1 MRHPFAR
8 ILTVVLAVGLTTAAA
23 TDASRSG
30 GGDNPR
36 TQLSIIAP
44 AAPGGGWDTFGR
56 EAQQALMTNGIVNAV
71 RVRNVPGAAGTIGLT
86 QFVQL
91 AGRTDS
97 LLVTGGVMVGGVILQ
112 DSDATLEDTTPIAR
126 LADDYNVLVVP
137 EDSPYQTLDEF
148 LAAWREHPG
157 MAIAGGSLGS
167 IDHLLTGML
176 ADAAGID
183 PALVNYIAYS
193 GGGEVVRS
201 MISGSAVGAIS
212 GANDFD
218 AQIEAG
224 ELRALGV
231 SSATP
236 VEELS
241 TPTFIEQ
248 GVDVSMSNWRG
259 LVAPPDIPDE
269 VRDEL
274 IAIIAEMRETDEWR
288 DTLGRNNWT
297 DEFMAG
303 DEFARFLDAEIATTE
318 DIIRELGQ

>member
-1 MRHPFAR
+1 MRRHLTR
-8 ILTVVLAVGLTTAAA
+8 IVTATLAVVLAGVAV
-23 TDASRSG
+23 TDASGSG

-36 TQLSIIAP
+36 TQLNFIVP

-56 EAQQALMTNGIVNAV
+56 EAQQALTTGDIVNAV

-97 LLVTGGVMVGGVILQ
+97 LLVTGGVMVGGAILQ
-112 DSDATLEDTTPIAR
+112 DSDASLADTTPIAR
-126 LADDYNVLVVP
+126 LADDYDALVVP
-137 EDSPYQTLDEF
+137 ADSPHQTLDDF
-148 LAAWREHPG
+148 MAAWQEHPG

-176 ADAAGID
+176 ADSAGIA
-183 PALVNYIAYS
+183 PAQTNYIAYS
-193 GGGEVVRS
+193 GGGEVVRA

-212 GANDFD
+212 SYNDFA
-218 AQIEAG
+218 AQIEVG
-224 ELRALGV
+224 ELRALGI

-236 VEELS
+236 LEDVPV
-241 TPTFIEQ
+241 PTFIEQ

-259 LVAPPDIPDE
+259 LVAPPDIPDD

-274 IAIIAEMRETDEWR
+274 IAILAEMRETDQWNG
-288 DTLGRNNWT
+288 TLERNDWT
-297 DEFMAG
+297 DEFMSG
-303 DEFARFLDAEIATTE
+303 DEFADFLDTETRTTAE
-318 DIIRELGQ
+318 IIRELG

>member
-1 MRHPFAR
+1 MRQHLAR
-8 ILTVVLAVGLTTAAA
+8 IVTVVLAVGLTTVAV
-23 TDASRSG
+23 TDASSSG
-30 GGDNPR
+30 GGDNAR
-36 TQLSIIAP
+36 TQLNIIAP

-56 EAQQALMTNGIVNAV
+56 EAQQALMSNGIVNAV

-137 EDSPYQTLDEF
+137 ANSPYQTLDEF
-148 LAAWREHPG
+148 MAAWRERPG

-183 PALVNYIAYS
+183 PSLTNYIAYA
-193 GGGEVVRS
+193 GGGEVVRA

-212 GANDFD
+212 SANDFA
-218 AQIEAG
+218 AQIEVG
-224 ELRALGV
+224 ELRALGI

-236 VEELS
+236 LEEIP
-241 TPTFIEQ
+241 TQTFIEQ

-274 IAIIAEMRETDEWR
+274 IAILTEMRDTEEWR
-288 DTLGRNNWT
+288 DTLDRNDWT
-297 DEFMAG
+297 DSFMAG
-303 DEFARFLDAEIATTE
+303 EQFERFLDAEVASTE
-318 DIIRELGQ
+318 EIIKELGQ

>member
-1 MRHPFAR
+1 MRQHLAR
-8 ILTVVLAVGLTTAAA
+8 IVTVVLAVALTTVAV
-23 TDASRSG
+23 TDASSSG
-30 GGDNPR
+30 GGDNAR
-36 TQLSIIAP
+36 TQLNVIAP

-56 EAQQALMTNGIVNAV
+56 EAQQALISNGIVNAV

-112 DSDATLEDTTPIAR
+112 DSDATLGDTTPIAR
-126 LADDYNVLVVP
+126 LSDDYNVLVVP
-137 EDSPYQTLDEF
+137 ANSPYQTLDEF
-148 LAAWREHPG
+148 MAAWRERPG

-183 PALVNYIAYS
+183 PSLTNYIAYA
-193 GGGEVVRS
+193 GGGEVVRA

-212 GANDFD
+212 SSNDFA
-218 AQIEAG
+218 AQIEVG
-224 ELRALGV
+224 ELRALGI

-236 VEELS
+236 LEEIP
-241 TPTFIEQ
+241 TQTFIEQ

-269 VRDEL
+269 IRDEL
-274 IAIIAEMRETDEWR
+274 IAIITEMRDTEEWR
-288 DTLGRNNWT
+288 DTLDRNDWT
-297 DEFMAG
+297 DAFMAG
-303 DEFARFLDAEIATTE
+303 DEFAQFLDAEIASTE
-318 DIIRELGQ
+318 EIIRELGQ

>member
-1 MRHPFAR
+1 MRQHLSRVVP
-8 ILTVVLAVGLTTAAA
+8 LVLAVALTAVAVI
-23 TDASRSG
+23 DASGSG

-36 TQLSIIAP
+36 TQLNIVAP

-56 EAQQALMTNGIVNAV
+56 EAQQALISSGIVNAV

-86 QFVQL
+86 QFAQL

-112 DSDATLEDTTPIAR
+112 DSDVTLRDTTPIAR
-126 LADDYNVLVVP
+126 LADDYNALVVP
-137 EDSPYQTLDEF
+137 ANSPFRSLEDFMS
-148 LAAWREHPG
+148 AWQDHPG

-176 ADAAGID
+176 SDAAGID
-183 PALVNYIAYS
+183 PAQTNYIAYA
-193 GGGEVVRS
+193 GGGEVVRA

-212 GANDFD
+212 SYNDFA

-236 VEELS
+236 LEEIP
-241 TPTFIEQ
+241 TPTFVEQ
-248 GVDVSMSNWRG
+248 GVEVSMSNWRG

-269 VRDEL
+269 VREEL
-274 IAIIAEMRETDEWR
+274 IAIITEMRDTEQWR
-288 DTLGRNNWT
+288 GTLERNDWT

-303 DEFARFLDAEIATTE
+303 EEFEQFLDTEIASTE
-318 DIIRELGQ
+318 EIIRELGQ